1 MGTSSNVA
9 ESAGFEVVI
18 TRVFDAPRALVF
30 NAWTQPEMLANWFG
44 PKGFSATTIQNDVRP
59 GGAYDFHMR
68 GENYDEHWTGT
79 YREVLPPERLV
90 FTWLAG
96 PESLVTLT
104 FEDLNG
110 KTRLTLRHRGF
121 ATAEVCDRHQTGWT
135 SALDCLGEYLE
146 VAHE

>member
-9 ESAGFEVVI
+9 GSATFEVVI

-30 NAWTQPEMLANWFG
+30 NAWTQPEMLAKWFG

-68 GENYDEHWTGT
+68 GDNYDDHWTGT
-79 YREVLPPERLV
+79 YREVVPPERLA
-90 FTWLAG
+90 FTWPAG
-96 PESLVTLT
+96 PQSLVTLL
-104 FEDLNG
+104 FEDLSG
-110 KTRLTLRHRGF
+110 KTRLTLRHSGF
-121 ATAEVCDRHQTGWT
+121 ASEDARARHQNGWN
-135 SALDCLGEYLE
+135 SALDCLAEYLE